1 MKFLVTGGAGF
12 IGSNLARRLLALGE
26 VKVLDNLMLG
36 REENVPA
43 RAELTKGSVMDEAL
57 VRDIVKGCDFIFHEA
72 AHSSS
77 PMFLENPQVGLQE
90 NTVGFMN
97 VMNMALRYG
106 VKRVIFASTSS
117 MYSGNPTPYSEN
129 MTVGANTFYEASFRC
144 REIIA
149 QTYYRFHG
157 LSSVALRY
165 FSVYGPNENHKGR
178 FANNVTQFLCEIRH
192 GLRPEIYGDGTQT
205 RDFIHVDDAVEAN
218 LLAMKSRIG
227 FEIFNIGTGVGTN
240 FNTLLSLICDALR
253 KRVEANYIENPIKNY
268 VMHTAAD
275 MTKSAEILGFKP
287 VITLK
292 EGIRRQIE
300 HYDKIG
306 WPKFPSH

>member
-178 FANNVTQFLCEIRH
+178 FANNVTQFLCQIKH
-192 GLRPEIYGDGTQT
+192 GLRPGIYGDGTQT

-218 LLAMKSRIG
+218 LLAMKSRNG
-227 FEIFNIGTGVGTN
+227 FEIFNIGTGVGTS
-240 FNTLLSLICDALR
+240 FNTLVSLIYDALR

>member
-36 REENVPA
+36 REENIPA
-43 RAELTKGSVMDEAL
+43 GAEFTKGSVMDEAL

-165 FSVYGPNENHKGR
+165 FSVYGPNEKHKGR

-292 EGIRRQIE
+292 EGIRRQIQ

-306 WPKFPSH
+306 WPEFRLQ

>member
-36 REENVPA
+36 REENIPA
-43 RAELTKGSVMDEAL
+43 GAEFTKGSVMDEAL

-165 FSVYGPNENHKGR
+165 FSVYGPNEKHKGR

-292 EGIRRQIE
+292 EGIRRQIQ

-306 WPKFPSH
+306 WPEFSLQ

>member
-1 MKFLVTGGAGF
+1 MKSLVTGGAGF

-36 REENVPA
+36 REENIPA
-43 RAELTKGSVMDEAL
+43 GAEFTKGSVMDEAL

-97 VMNMALRYG
+97 VMNMALRHG

-165 FSVYGPNENHKGR
+165 FSVYGPNEKHKGR

-292 EGIRRQIE
+292 EGIRRQIQ

-306 WPKFPSH
+306 WPEFRLQ

>member
-1 MKFLVTGGAGF
+1 MKSLVTGGAGF

-36 REENVPA
+36 REENIPA
-43 RAELTKGSVMDEAL
+43 GAEFTKGSVMDEAL

-292 EGIRRQIE
+292 EGIRRQIQ

-306 WPKFPSH
+306 WPEFSLQ